1 MPIAPADF
9 RRALACF
16 ASGVTA
22 VTTRDADGRP
32 LGLTVTAFSSVSL
45 EPPLVLVCVD
55 ERSEAHVGFKQ
66 SGVFGVSILAADQES
81 VSRRFAWGGATKF
94 EETETV
100 TGSLGV
106 PLVAGALAHL
116 ECRVVA
122 AHAAGDHV
130 VYVGEIVA
138 FSTRPGRPLL
148 YYQGRYRGLDP
159 DEGDPA

>member
-1 MPIAPADF
+1 MAIDPSDF
-9 RRALACF
+9 RRALSRF

-22 VTTRDADGRP
+22 VTTRDAEGRP

-55 ERSEAHVGFKQ
+55 ERSEAHAGFAQ
-66 SGVFGVSILAADQES
+66 SGVFGVSILSEEQEA

-94 EETETV
+94 AETETV
-100 TGSLGV
+100 GGSLGV
-106 PLVAGALAHL
+106 PLVVGALAHL

-122 AHAAGDHV
+122 AHPAGDHV

-138 FSTRPGRPLL
+138 MSTRPGRPLL
-148 YYQGRYRGLDP
+148 YCQGRYRHLDP